1 MRPRPVLLFD
11 SEDLAVRTEAFEAE
25 DFQFT
30 VDLLV
35 QQQKVDAHV
44 AFAISA
50 EIALQF
56 VVLIFLVQ
64 GDIVRKIVDDRQQLG
79 IEDFAVASF
88 LFALTSRL
96 KAEECLIVR
105 MEHCPQSV
113 HCDLRQFAFFGFSHG
128 FEGLSGQVVVGLKGQ
143 AARLNGLFVKESD
156 GLAGGKADL
165 GEDCFS
171 LMFQIRID
179 ACVDGRGRHFLSAPF
194 L

>member
-88 LFALTSRL
+88 LFAFNVAFESGRVLNRPHGTLPS
-96 KAEECLIVR
+96 VR
-105 MEHCPQSV
+105 P
-113 HCDLRQFAFFGFSHG
+113 L
-128 FEGLSGQVVVGLKGQ
+128 
-143 AARLNGLFVKESD
+143 
-156 GLAGGKADL
+156 
-165 GEDCFS
+165 
-171 LMFQIRID
+171 
-179 ACVDGRGRHFLSAPF
+179 
-194 L
+194 